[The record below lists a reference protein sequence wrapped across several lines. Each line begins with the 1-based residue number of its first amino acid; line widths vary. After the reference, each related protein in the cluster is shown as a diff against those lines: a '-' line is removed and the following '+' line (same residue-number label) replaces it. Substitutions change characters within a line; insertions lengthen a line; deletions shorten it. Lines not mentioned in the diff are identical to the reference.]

1 MPQTTALSVK
11 AMMVLVAKHTLVTD
25 KVTVETWVQVHQ
37 VWCVGMSIPAVCHW
51 SRCSAGKRAV
61 EWHYESVTEPSWGFM
76 TVKPSAR
83 GVASVVL
90 ISGLMLLTKL
100 GKVVTHTVKLSD
112 APRSVLPKPVLE
124 DPLPCIFC
132 MSPLSNTP
140 DSTHQLVSRDCKN

>member
-11 AMMVLVAKHTLVTD
+11 AMMVLVAKHTFVMD
-25 KVTVETWVQVHQ
+25 KFTVETWVQVHQ

-90 ISGLMLLTKL
+90 VSCYWPND
-100 GKVVTHTVKLSD
+100 KLSRWTWSFLT
-112 APRSVLPKPVLE
+112 PLE
-124 DPLPCIFC
+124 QCFPN
-132 MSPLSNTP
+132 LSWRPPALHLLYVSFNTP
-140 DSTHQLVSRDCKN
+140 DSTHQLVNRDCKN